1 MRKIFCVIA
10 TLLVISIVLPIAV
23 YAEST
28 NDITKSSK
36 KSDNTKSSK
45 LDKYVNKEFENKIT
59 KQFTKDKNWTKIN
72 STSVF
77 STWIKTDDYHTKDGK
92 KIWNKAI
99 FELDLTRNYDK
110 VKSDKKTIVV
120 YPIFTDSAYS
130 EPGFYTYY
138 RNECDTKCL
147 TIKIQ
152 NNFLPQ
158 ANPNAVQVLK
168 LLGYS
173 LITDIDVDKNPQIL
187 AKYDKVIILHNEYVT
202 KKEFNA
208 IMAHPNVIYLYPNAL
223 YAEVKTDYEKN
234 TITLIRGHN
243 YPKSDIRNGFDWKF
257 DNSPSEYD
265 TACKKMQFNRIDNGW
280 MLNCYPENIIH
291 KSMKF
296 LEIIKKL

>member
-1 MRKIFCVIA
+1 MRKVLCVIA
-10 TLLVISIVLPIAV
+10 VLLVISVVLPIVV
-23 YAEST
+23 YAESV
-28 NDITKSSK
+28 NDITNSK
-36 KSDNTKSSK
+36 TKSDNTKSSK

-77 STWIKTDDYHTKDGK
+77 TTWIKTDDYHTKDGK

-99 FELDLTRNYDK
+99 FELDPTRNYDK
-110 VKSDKKTIVV
+110 IKSDKKTVVV

-152 NNFLPQ
+152 NNFSPQ

-173 LITDIDVDKNPQIL
+173 FITDIDVDKNPQVL

-208 IMAHPNVIYLYPNAL
+208 ITAHPNVIYLYPNAL
-223 YAEVKTDYEKN
+223 YAEVKADYEKN

-257 DNSPSEYD
+257 ENSQHEYD

-291 KSMKF
+291 KSMRF
-296 LEIIKKL
+296 LETIKKL